1 MKAEARVKSGF
12 FFVLKCIYKIMTHLR
27 TKRKNKT
34 KNVLGLVFSI
44 FLIFASMALLFGVSD
59 FLKEK
64 SSSFNVFARNNSND
78 SVINRENSS
87 DSLNTFS
94 FHEEEDGALITK
106 NGDKIFVEVANTPVL
121 REQGL
126 SGRSPL
132 KIYEENDKVYTE
144 GLLFVF
150 EKLETSNFWMKEMN
164 FDLDIIWLDES
175 FTVVHIENAL
185 ASSYY
190 SVDPYSSQ
198 VFTNGDNLAK
208 YVLEVKMGIVKR
220 LDLEV
225 GDSFDV
231 DRVQL

>member
-1 MKAEARVKSGF
+1 MA
-12 FFVLKCIYKIMTHLR
+12 HLR
-27 TKRKNKT
+27 TKRKDKA

-44 FLIFASMALLFGVSD
+44 FLIFASMALLFGLGD

-64 SSSFNVFARNNSND
+64 SLSFNVFARNNSND
-78 SVINRENSS
+78 SVPGIENSS
-87 DSLNTFS
+87 DSLNIFS
-94 FHEEEDGALITK
+94 SREEEGGALITK
-106 NGDKIFVEVANTPVL
+106 NGDKIFVEVANTPAL

-126 SGRSPL
+126 SGRSQL
-132 KIYEENDKVYTE
+132 KIYEESDKVYTE

-175 FTVVHIENAL
+175 FTIVHIENAL
-185 ASSYY
+185 ASSYH
-190 SVDPYSSQ
+190 SADPYSSEF
-198 VFTNGDNLAK
+198 FTNGDNLAK